1 MDDDYD
7 DCDDDADDD
16 IVNSVLVDNLKK
28 EISEL
33 RGVISQLQSSNSQ
46 LQAKVDFFFCH
57 SLVLPNHQ
65 LFLLTQQARGAH
77 SQCHWELALRPVPP
91 SV

>member
-1 MDDDYD
+1 VDDDYD

-46 LQAKVDFFFCH
+46 LQAKVDFFVVIRWYYRITNCFC
-57 SLVLPNHQ
+57 
-65 LFLLTQQARGAH
+65 
-77 SQCHWELALRPVPP
+77 
-91 SV
+91 